1 MARGGNNPVLVPANV
16 KVAIANNVVKVE
28 GPNGKL
34 EMKLPSKLKVEFK
47 DGKVTVIKET
57 EEAQVKS
64 NHGTVRARI
73 AVMIKGVTEQFVKVL
88 MIEGVGFKAA
98 IAGNKLSMTLGFS
111 HPVERVLPA
120 GVTGA
125 VEKNTIIT
133 LKSADKEM
141 LGDFAAQIRK
151 IRVPDPYKAKGIK
164 YAGEHIK
171 RKAGKTAGGATGGGK

>member
-16 KVAIANNVVKVE
+16 KVAVIDGTVKVE

-34 EMKLPSKLKVEFK
+34 ELKLPSKLKVEIK
-47 DGKVTVIKET
+47 EGKVFVTKET

-73 AVMIKGVTEQFVKVL
+73 AVMIKGVTEQYVKVL

-98 IAGNKLSMTLGFS
+98 VAGNKLSMTLGFS
-111 HPVERVLPA
+111 HPVERTLPVGISA
-120 GVTGA
+120 A
-125 VEKNTIIT
+125 VEKNTVIT
-133 LKSADKEM
+133 LKCANKEL

-151 IRVPDPYKAKGIK
+151 IRIPDPYKAKGIK